1 MSEAMVVRP
10 ATLEG
15 EVVRLEPLSFDHL
28 DGLTEVGLMPDLW
41 RWMPERIETRGQMQA
56 FVEAALRAQ
65 GHGDQVPF
73 AILERASGRVIG
85 STRYLS
91 IAADHRRLEI
101 GYTWIAPA
109 WQRTA
114 VNTEC
119 KLLLLGHA
127 FDDLGA
133 RRVEFKTDSLN
144 EPSRRALRGIG
155 AVEEGTMRNHMIGQG
170 GRMRHSVYY
179 SVIDSEWPTVRAALG
194 ARLGRAAV
202 PQLRP

>member
-1 MSEAMVVRP
+1 MSETLVVRP
-10 ATLEG
+10 VSLVG
-15 EVVRLEPLSFDHL
+15 DVVRLEPLSFDHV
-28 DGLTEVGLMPDLW
+28 DGLAEVGLVPDLW

-73 AILERASGRVIG
+73 AIVERASDRVVG

-91 IAADHRRLEI
+91 IAPEHRRVEI
-101 GYTWIAPA
+101 GYTWVAPA

-119 KLLLLGHA
+119 KLLLLAHA
-127 FDDLGA
+127 FEDLGA

-144 EPSRRALRGIG
+144 EASRTALRGIG
-155 AVEEGTMRNHMIGQG
+155 AVEEGTMRNHMISQG

-179 SVIDSEWPTVRAALG
+179 SVIDSEWPAVKAALE

-202 PQLRP
+202 PERP

>member
-1 MSEAMVVRP
+1 MSEPMVVRP
-10 ATLEG
+10 LTLEG

-28 DGLTEVGLMPDLW
+28 DGLTEVGLAPDLW
-41 RWMPERIETRGQMQA
+41 RWMPERIETRGQMRA

-73 AILERASGRVIG
+73 AILEQGPERVIG

-91 IAADHRRLEI
+91 IVPDHRRLEI
-101 GYTWIAPA
+101 GYTWVAPA

-119 KLLLLGHA
+119 KLLLLAHA
-127 FDDLGA
+127 FDELGA

-144 EPSRRALRGIG
+144 EPSRAALRGIG
-155 AVEEGTMRNHMIGQG
+155 AVEEGTMRNHMISQG
-170 GRMRHSVYY
+170 GRIRHSVYY
-179 SVIDSEWPTVRAALG
+179 SIIDSEWPAVRAALE

>member
-1 MSEAMVVRP
+1 MNGAMVVRP
-10 ATLEG
+10 VSLLG

-28 DGLTEVGLMPDLW
+28 DGLTEVGLVPDLW
-41 RWMPERIETRGQMQA
+41 RWMPARIETRGQMQA
-56 FVEAALRAQ
+56 FVESALRAQ

-73 AILERASGRVIG
+73 AIVERASDRVVG

-91 IAADHRRLEI
+91 IAPEHRRLEI
-101 GYTWIAPA
+101 GYTWLAPA

-119 KLLLLGHA
+119 KLLLLAHA
-127 FDDLGA
+127 FEELGA

-144 EPSRRALRGIG
+144 EPSRTALRGIG
-155 AVEEGTMRNHMIGQG
+155 AVEEGTMRNHMISQG

-179 SVIDSEWPTVRAALG
+179 SIIDSEWPAVRAAIE

-202 PQLRP
+202 PERP

>member
-1 MSEAMVVRP
+1 MVVRP
-10 ATLEG
+10 VTLEG
-15 EVVRLEPLSFDHL
+15 QFVRLEPLSFDHL
-28 DGLTEVGLMPDLW
+28 DGLTEVGLAPDLW
-41 RWMPERIETRGQMQA
+41 RWMPERIESRGQMRA
-56 FVEAALRAQ
+56 FVESALRAQ

-73 AILERASGRVIG
+73 AILEQGSGRVVG

-91 IAADHRRLEI
+91 IALDHRRLEI
-101 GYTWIAPA
+101 GYTWVAPA

-127 FDDLGA
+127 FDELGA

-144 EPSRRALRGIG
+144 EPSRTALRGIG
-155 AVEEGTMRNHMIGQG
+155 AVEEGTMRNHMITQG

-179 SVIDSEWPTVRAALG
+179 SVIDSEWPAVRAALE

-202 PQLRP
+202 PHLRP

>member
-1 MSEAMVVRP
+1 MIVRP
-10 ATLEG
+10 VTLEG
-15 EVVRLEPLSFDHL
+15 QIVRLEPLSFDHV
-28 DGLTEVGLMPDLW
+28 DGLAEVGLVPELW
-41 RWMPERIETRGQMQA
+41 RWMPEHIETRGQMQA
-56 FVEAALRAQ
+56 FVESALRAQ

-73 AILERASGRVIG
+73 AIVERASDRVVG

-91 IAADHRRLEI
+91 IAPEHRRLEI
-101 GYTWIAPA
+101 GYTWVAPA

-127 FDDLGA
+127 FEDLGA

-144 EPSRRALRGIG
+144 EPSRTALRGIG
-155 AVEEGTMRNHMIGQG
+155 AVEEGTMRNHMISQG

-179 SVIDSEWPTVRAALG
+179 SIIDSEWPAVRMALE

-202 PQLRP
+202 AERP